1 MTKENNESGTKAAGH
16 SHAHSDAHPHLHDHV
31 HPNQPDEED
40 GINTYY
46 QVLEIALRELLVEKS
61 IVEEADLRAIHE
73 RMDRRGPHSGALIVA
88 RAWNDPE
95 YLQRVRENATE
106 AAKELGLE
114 PMWLNLIVLENTPEI
129 HNLVV
134 CTLCSCYPWALLG
147 LPPDW
152 YKSRAYRSDAVHK
165 PREVLKKFGTQ
176 LSNNIEIR
184 VHDSTADMRY
194 LVMPERPE
202 NTEGWDE
209 EALAKL
215 VTRDSMIG
223 VTKALEPHRANG
235 PI

>member
-1 MTKENNESGTKAAGH
+1 
-16 SHAHSDAHPHLHDHV
+16 
-31 HPNQPDEED
+31 
-40 GINTYY
+40 
-46 QVLEIALRELLVEKS
+46 
-61 IVEEADLRAIHE
+61 
-73 RMDRRGPHSGALIVA
+73 
-88 RAWNDPE
+88 
-95 YLQRVRENATE
+95 
-106 AAKELGLE
+106 
-114 PMWLNLIVLENTPEI
+114 
-129 HNLVV
+129 
-134 CTLCSCYPWALLG
+134 
-147 LPPDW
+147 
-152 YKSRAYRSDAVHK
+152 
-165 PREVLKKFGTQ
+165 VLKKFGTQ